1 MRQLAGFL
9 VLVVA
14 SWAIGMGLGL
24 AGASS
29 FGGDRFSPAS
39 PVVRSTVVVRS
50 FSTRSSLAVPTSA
63 VSTPT
68 AVAAVVSTAAPVDN
82 RIVRLR
88 IPAIGVD
95 APVVIKGLD
104 GARRMEAPD
113 RPEEVAWY
121 DFTALPGEGSNV
133 VLAGHVDFTGVG
145 PAVFW
150 DLWRVRVGDIVELEL
165 ADGRIARYRVSGLET
180 VEEATAP
187 VERIVGPTPME
198 RLTLITCAG
207 NYNPATGRY
216 DQRLIVV
223 AEPLDQSQE

>member
-29 FGGDRFSPAS
+29 LSGDRFSRAR
-39 PVVRSTVVVRS
+39 PVATSTVVVRS
-50 FSTRSSLAVPTSA
+50 FSTRGSFAVPTSA

-68 AVAAVVSTAAPVDN
+68 AAAAVVPTVAPVDN

-95 APVVIKGLD
+95 APVVRKGLD
-104 GARRMEAPD
+104 VSRRMEAPD

-121 DFTALPGEGSNV
+121 DFSALPGEGNNV
-133 VLAGHVDFTGVG
+133 VLAGHVDFVGVG

-187 VERIVGPTPME
+187 VERIVGPTPAE

-223 AEPLDQSQE
+223 AVPLEQGRQ

>member
-1 MRQLAGFL
+1 MRQLTAFL

-29 FGGDRFSPAS
+29 LSGDRFSRAR
-39 PVVRSTVVVRS
+39 PVGSSTVVIQS
-50 FSTRSSLAVPTSA
+50 FSTRDSLAAPTSA

-68 AVAAVVSTAAPVDN
+68 AVAAVPSTVAPVDN
-82 RIVRLR
+82 RIVGLR

-133 VLAGHVDFTGVG
+133 VLAGHVDFAGVG

-150 DLWRVRVGDIVELEL
+150 DLWRVQVGDIVELQL
-165 ADGRIARYRVSGLET
+165 ADGRVVRYRVSGLET

-223 AEPLDQSQE
+223 AVPLEQSRQ